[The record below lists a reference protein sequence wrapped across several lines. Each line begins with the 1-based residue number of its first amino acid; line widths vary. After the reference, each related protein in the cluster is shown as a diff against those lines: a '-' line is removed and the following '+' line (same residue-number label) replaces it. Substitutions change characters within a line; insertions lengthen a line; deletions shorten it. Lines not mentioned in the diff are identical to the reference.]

1 MTALSKTVA
10 LRIVNVAASAILILA
25 SGGLPALPQVTD
37 YGRRACGWI
46 GVHVGRMTR
55 PVADSLGMTT
65 PYGAIFRRPEPGSP
79 AAKAKIEA
87 GDVITAINGNVLQSW
102 QDFAPIISNHAPDT
116 TVYFRTFRD
125 AQLMERAVILRSG
138 KCPRPARK
146 LQGKKKK
153 GLQ

>member
-1 MTALSKTVA
+1 
-10 LRIVNVAASAILILA
+10 
-25 SGGLPALPQVTD
+25 
-37 YGRRACGWI
+37 
-46 GVHVGRMTR
+46 MTR

-102 QDFAPIISNHAPDT
+102 RDFAPIISNHAPGT

-125 AQLMERAVILRSG
+125 GELIDRAAILRSG
-138 KCPRPARK
+138 KCPRRARK
-146 LQGKKKK
+146 P
-153 GLQ
+153 

>member
-10 LRIVNVAASAILILA
+10 QSIANVAASAIFVLA
-25 SGGLPALPQVTD
+25 SAGSPALPQVTD
-37 YGRRACGWI
+37 DVQRLCGWI
-46 GVHVGRMTR
+46 GVRVGRMTR

-87 GDVITAINGNVLQSW
+87 GDIITAINGNALQSW
-102 QDFAPIISNHAPDT
+102 GDFAPVISNHAPGT

-125 AQLMERAVILRSG
+125 GQLIDRAVILRSG
-138 KCPRPARK
+138 KCPRRRRK
-146 LQGKKKK
+146 P
-153 GLQ
+153 